1 MSGSESSKGPKTAF
15 PDVHASD
22 HGREGPMPLLALLVT
37 LTAATFQAAPAPAT
51 KYDGTWIAKFGGTT
65 HGRLELRTVNGA
77 LTGGISLGNIEVNE
91 DGTLRHVEPA
101 PKELSPIFDVRQRG
115 ALIVFSRKEGDDT
128 EKFEMEV
135 KGTEAELRFVLT
147 DEIRR
152 EFASEGIPIPKP
164 FRLTRR

>member
-51 KYDGTWIAKFGGTT
+51 KYDGTWIGQFEGTT
-65 HGRLELRTVNGA
+65 WAILELRTANGA
-77 LTGGISLGNIEVNE
+77 VTGRISTGNIEMHM
-91 DGTLRHVEPA
+91 DGTLKHVEPA

-115 ALIVFSRKEGDDT
+115 AVIVFSRKEGDDT
-128 EKFEMEV
+128 EQFEMEV
-135 KGTEAELRFVLT
+135 TGTEAELRFVLT

-164 FRLTRR
+164 LKLKRR

>member
-1 MSGSESSKGPKTAF
+1 
-15 PDVHASD
+15 
-22 HGREGPMPLLALLVT
+22 MPLLAIIAL
-37 LTAATFQAAPAPAT
+37 AAFAAVQTPAT
-51 KYDGTWIAKFGGTT
+51 KYDGTWIAQFGGTT

-77 LTGGISLGNIEVNE
+77 LKGGISLGNIEVNE

-115 ALIVFSRKEGDDT
+115 AVIVFSRKEGDDT

-147 DEIRR
+147 DELRR
-152 EFASEGIPIPKP
+152 EFESEGIPIPKP
-164 FRLTRR
+164 IRLKRG